1 MVQEGTEQS
10 VEERLS
16 DSELVRW
23 TSLSLSV
30 CVTVGLYT
38 KRTVTAW
45 CVIAARDEMEPGVS
59 PYTGR
64 LIFYIR
70 RRSEFLDDSM
80 SLITGKQTG
89 NRVRDSI
96 FMCSRSSF

>member
-45 CVIAARDEMEPGVS
+45 
-59 PYTGR
+59 
-64 LIFYIR
+64 
-70 RRSEFLDDSM
+70 
-80 SLITGKQTG
+80 
-89 NRVRDSI
+89 
-96 FMCSRSSF
+96 